1 MLDDFTID
9 SLKEQVGT
17 DFEVLSDGKTL
28 LVLSFEEINVQI
40 NTREHQNFSL
50 IFRGPL
56 QPFLMQGMQLLNH
69 PKFGT
74 SEIFLVP
81 IGKDQ
86 IGYFYE
92 AVFNRIQPIE

>member
-9 SLKEQVGT
+9 SLKEHLGT
-17 DFEVLSDGKTL
+17 DFEVVSEGTL
-28 LVLSFEEINVQI
+28 NLTLIFEDINIHI

-56 QPFLMQGMQLLNH
+56 QPFLSQGIRLLRH
-69 PKFGT
+69 PHFGM

-81 IGKDQ
+81 VGKDQ
-86 IGYFYE
+86 TGYIYE
-92 AVFNRIQPIE
+92 AVFNRIQPLE